1 METEQ
6 DWTVWCKSKPKEPK
20 EVSQTFR
27 AFDRCIFTGQ
37 KNAKSSK
44 KGKRHQGNDGGKHVL
59 RKRGRV
65 VETRRYLNMPSY
77 RKHGLLDAPLNTDV
91 NQGVEA
97 LKNAWEHESKKD
109 ELRVDLQVLERDFW
123 LGSVTM
129 LMAPQK
135 QRTGSPLGS
144 PLGSPFGRRGDENYV
159 ERVHMAARER
169 VTSQLPRRV
178 TPIGAQH
185 DV

>member
-77 RKHGLLDAPLNTDV
+77 RKHGLLDAPRNTDA

-97 LKNAWEHESKKD
+97 LKNAWQHESKKD
-109 ELRVDLQVLERDFW
+109 ELRVDLQGLEKDFW

-129 LMAPQK
+129 LMAPQSITQTLTAHPSASGGWGGHWPIRK
-135 QRTGSPLGS
+135 TAG
-144 PLGSPFGRRGDENYV
+144 Y
-159 ERVHMAARER
+159 RER
-169 VTSQLPRRV
+169 QGGAGASYKHHLPM
-178 TPIGAQH
+178 
-185 DV
+185 